1 MKRFC
6 LISASL
12 LLFIE
17 IGLFGCSNV
26 GNIRSS
32 NEECQ
37 LDSLVQYRDTIVGKF
52 NGIDIDTL
60 ICEPIGKLIKDE
72 LFGEFYT
79 EWRVYTTK
87 GTVEELKIG
96 NTIGI
101 EFVKEGD
108 LDGNK
113 TDEWGFLTQWPT
125 SSWTVYELFVFDEG
139 KWKLM
144 VEPIRIWRDHLET
157 SFSESDITQPSNKE
171 GFIKIKTS
179 DVIDEVTNWIVVDTI
194 VPINPKAYSYELVE
208 W

>member
-1 MKRFC
+1 MNKR
-6 LISASL
+6 SASI
-12 LLFIE
+12 LFMVSI
-17 IGLFGCSNV
+17 IICFFSCTL
-26 GNIRSS
+26 RSKTQELPLKS
-32 NEECQ
+32 KI
-37 LDSLVQYRDTIVGKF
+37 DPLVQYRDTLVGKF
-52 NGIDIDTL
+52 NGIEIDTL
-60 ICEPIGKLIKDE
+60 ICEPVGKLIEDD
-72 LFGEFYT
+72 LFGKFYT
-79 EWRVYTTK
+79 EWRVYTAK

-96 NTIGI
+96 NTVGI

-139 KWKLM
+139 KWKSM
-144 VEPIRIWRDHLET
+144 VEPIRIWRDHLEM
-157 SFSESDITQPSNKE
+157 SFSESDIAQPSNKE

-194 VPINPKAYSYELVE
+194 VPITPKAYSYVLVE

>member
-1 MKRFC
+1 M
-6 LISASL
+6 
-12 LLFIE
+12 
-17 IGLFGCSNV
+17 FG
-26 GNIRSS
+26 
-32 NEECQ
+32 
-37 LDSLVQYRDTIVGKF
+37 K
-52 NGIDIDTL
+52 
-60 ICEPIGKLIKDE
+60 
-72 LFGEFYT
+72 FYT

-171 GFIKIKTS
+171 GFIKLKTS

>member
-1 MKRFC
+1 MNEWHKEHKTDP
-6 LISASL
+6 IS
-12 LLFIE
+12 
-17 IGLFGCSNV
+17 
-26 GNIRSS
+26 
-32 NEECQ
+32 
-37 LDSLVQYRDTIVGKF
+37 QYRDTIVGKF

-60 ICEPIGKLIKDE
+60 ICEPVGKLIEDD
-72 LFGEFYT
+72 LYGEFYT
-79 EWRVYTTK
+79 EWRVYTVK
-87 GTVEELKIG
+87 GTVKELKIR

-125 SSWTVYELFVFDEG
+125 SSWTVYELFDFDEG

-144 VEPIRIWRDHLET
+144 VEPIRIWRDHLDT
-157 SFSESDITQPSNKE
+157 SFSESDIAQLSNKE

-179 DVIDEVTNWIVVDTI
+179 DVIDEVPNWIVVDTI

>member
-1 MKRFC
+1 M
-6 LISASL
+6 

-52 NGIDIDTL
+52 NGIDTDTL
-60 ICEPIGKLIKDE
+60 ICEPVGKLIKDD

-79 EWRVYTTK
+79 EWRVYTAK

-113 TDEWGFLTQWPT
+113 TEEWGFLTQWPT
-125 SSWTVYELFVFDEG
+125 SSWTVYELFTYDEG

-157 SFSESDITQPSNKE
+157 SFSESDIAQPSDKK
-171 GFIKIKTS
+171 GFIRIKTS

-194 VPINPKAYSYELVE
+194 VPITPNSYSYELVE

>member
-1 MKRFC
+1 MNKRFAW
-6 LISASL
+6 IL
-12 LLFIE
+12 LWVSIILCFFSCN
-17 IGLFGCSNV
+17 L
-26 GNIRSS
+26 RSS
-32 NEECQ
+32 MNEWHKEHKTGTI
-37 LDSLVQYRDTIVGKF
+37 SQYRDTIVGKF

-60 ICEPIGKLIKDE
+60 ICEPVGKLIEDD

-79 EWRVYTTK
+79 EWRVYTAK
-87 GTVEELKIG
+87 GTVKELKIG

-144 VEPIRIWRDHLET
+144 VEPIRIWKDHLET
-157 SFSESDITQPSNKE
+157 SFSESDIAQPSNKE

>member
-37 LDSLVQYRDTIVGKF
+37 LDSLVQYRDTIVGKL

>member
-60 ICEPIGKLIKDE
+60 ICEPTGKLIKDE

-79 EWRVYTTK
+79 EWRVYTTR

-113 TDEWGFLTQWPT
+113 TEEWGFMTQWPT

-157 SFSESDITQPSNKE
+157 SFSESDIAQPSSKK
-171 GFIKIKTS
+171 GYIQIKTS
-179 DVIDEVTNWIVVDTI
+179 VVIDDVTNWIVVDTI

>member
-108 LDGNK
+108 LDRNK

>member
-6 LISASL
+6 PIPVLL

-37 LDSLVQYRDTIVGKF
+37 LDSLAQYRDTIVGKF

-79 EWRVYTTK
+79 EWRVYTVK
-87 GTVEELKIG
+87 GTVDDLMIG
-96 NTIGI
+96 NTFGI
-101 EFVKEGD
+101 KFVEEGD
-108 LDGNK
+108 LDRNK
-113 TDEWGFLTQWPT
+113 TDEWGYIPHWN
-125 SSWTVYELFVFDEG
+125 SSLTVYELFTVVDG

-157 SFSESDITQPSNKE
+157 SFSESDIAQPTDKE
-171 GFIKIKTS
+171 GFIRIKSSTTIGE
-179 DVIDEVTNWIVVDTI
+179 DIYWIVVDT
-194 VPINPKAYSYELVE
+194 VAPINPQAYSYELVE

>member
-139 KWKLM
+139 KWELM

-157 SFSESDITQPSNKE
+157 SFSESDIAQPSNKE

-194 VPINPKAYSYELVE
+194 VPITPKAYSYELVE

>member
-12 LLFIE
+12 LLIIE

-60 ICEPIGKLIKDE
+60 ICEPVGKLVKDE
-72 LFGEFYT
+72 LLGEFYT
-79 EWRVYTTK
+79 EWRVYTVK
-87 GTVEELKIG
+87 GTVDDLMIG
-96 NTIGI
+96 NTFGI
-101 EFVKEGD
+101 KFVEEGD

-113 TDEWGFLTQWPT
+113 TDEWGYIPHWN
-125 SSWTVYELFVFDEG
+125 SSLTVYELFTVVDG

-144 VEPIRIWRDHLET
+144 VEPITIWRDHLET
-157 SFSESDITQPSNKE
+157 TFSENDIAQPSDNE
-171 GFIKIKTS
+171 GFIQIKTS
-179 DVIDEVTNWIVVDTI
+179 DTVGEDIYWIVVDTI
-194 VPINPKAYSYELVE
+194 VPINPKAYSYKLVE

>member
-157 SFSESDITQPSNKE
+157 SFSESDITQSSNKE

>member
-1 MKRFC
+1 MNKRF
-6 LISASL
+6 ASI
-12 LLFIE
+12 LFMASIIICFFSCTLRSKTQELPIE
-17 IGLFGCSNV
+17 SKI
-26 GNIRSS
+26 
-32 NEECQ
+32 
-37 LDSLVQYRDTIVGKF
+37 DPLVQYRDTLVGKF

-60 ICEPIGKLIKDE
+60 ICEPVGKVIKDE

-79 EWRVYTTK
+79 EWRVYTTR

-96 NTIGI
+96 NTVGI
-101 EFVKEGD
+101 EFVTEGD

-113 TDEWGFLTQWPT
+113 TDEWGFLPQWPT

-157 SFSESDITQPSNKE
+157 SFSESDIAQPSNKE